1 MQPLPHGLRRGRHQM
16 KRSLNS
22 FLDPQAVTSRTTKSL
37 GDAAESSASRYLQAQ
52 GLRLLNSH
60 YRTPGRGGGEIDLIM
75 RAPDGTLVF
84 VEVRLR
90 RNQRFG
96 GALASVTALKRSR
109 IIWAARHYLRRYAVA
124 PPCRFDV
131 VGLDGQEVL
140 WIQGAFDAC

>member
-1 MQPLPHGLRRGRHQM
+1 M

-22 FLDPQAVTSRTTKSL
+22 FQDPQAGTSRTTKSL
-37 GDAAESSASRYLQAQ
+37 GDAAESSAARHLQAQ
-52 GLRLLNSH
+52 GLRLLDSH

-90 RNQRFG
+90 HSPRYG
-96 GALASVTALKRSR
+96 GALASVTASKRSR
-109 IIWAARHYLRRYAVA
+109 IVWAARHYLRRYAVP

-131 VGLDGQEVL
+131 VGLDGHEVL
-140 WIQGAFDAC
+140 WIQGAFDAG